1 VALLCRQSLRVRSGV
16 DHGGGGGVSREQ
28 LVGPVVYGQHV
39 PEEPPVPPADVADAA
54 LPFTNEADSGKFLVR
69 LDNFTGPFDL
79 LLQLIGKHKLDVTE
93 VALHQVTDD
102 FIAYIRAMGDDWDL
116 GEASEFLLVAATLLD
131 LKAARLLPAAEVEDE
146 EDLALL
152 EARDLLF
159 ARLLQYK
166 AFKEAAAYIAD
177 LEGTGAKRW
186 PRAVSMEPRYA
197 EALPDLVLGVGVE
210 RLFKLALKQF
220 TPKPGPPQ
228 VSIAHIHQVRV
239 SVREHAALLRDRLRR
254 AGSATFTMLVADCE
268 STLEVVARFLALL
281 ELYREGLID
290 FEQPVSL
297 DELTVRWIG
306 GDAPDADLDIDDYEG
321 SPPDP
326 DATGGAAAESAD
338 DDDAVAEVAG
348 HDGADES
355 ADDDD
360 AVAEVA
366 GHDGADESADDD
378 DAVAEVAGHDGAD
391 ESADDDDAVAE
402 VAGHDGADE
411 SADDDD
417 AVAEVPDFDGA
428 AEFANHGVAAEAA
441 NRDVAVESADN
452 DVAAVAVDHGAVA
465 EVPDGDGVL
474 AEAMDRGGVMVEVL
488 DHDPAVEV
496 PDDDDVTARS
506 PDHGDVAVETTEHD
520 EDPDDLWSEGS
531 DESDGGDSAGS
542 GLGKSGAG
550 EFDSAD
556 RSGDLGGDE
565 DDAEGSAVEERS

>member
-338 DDDAVAEVAG
+338 DDDAA
-348 HDGADES
+348 
-355 ADDDD
+355 
-360 AVAEVA
+360 
-366 GHDGADESADDD
+366 
-378 DAVAEVAGHDGAD
+378 AEVAGHDGAD

-465 EVPDGDGVL
+465 EVPDGDGAL

-506 PDHGDVAVETTEHD
+506 PDHGDVAVETTEDD